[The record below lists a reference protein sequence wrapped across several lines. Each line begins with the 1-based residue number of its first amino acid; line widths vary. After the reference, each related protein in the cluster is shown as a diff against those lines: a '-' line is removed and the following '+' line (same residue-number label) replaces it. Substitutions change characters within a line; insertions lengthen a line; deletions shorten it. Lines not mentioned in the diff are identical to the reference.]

1 MKTVLLVRMGEIFLK
16 GDNRNFFIKAL
27 VRNLRKALEGTDC
40 TLELTQGRIFL
51 RDIRDM
57 DEVIRRATRVFGVH
71 SVSPV
76 VECEK
81 DMEVICARAI
91 ELMENCT
98 GTFKCVARRAD
109 KRFPLDSMQINEE
122 VGYRVLSAHPGL
134 KVDVHKPEH
143 ELSIEIRE
151 RAYLYVEK
159 IPAVGGMPVGTG
171 GKAMLLLSGG
181 IDSPVSSYMI
191 AKRGVKLE
199 MVHFFSPPYTSDE
212 AKEKVLSLAKLLVPW
227 CGRLTV
233 QIVPFTEIQEEIRR
247 NCPEEFF
254 TLIMRRFMMRISQ
267 RVADQVRAKALVTG
281 ENLGQV
287 ASQTMEAL
295 RVTEDVVDL
304 PVLRPLI
311 GMDKEEI
318 VRLSRKI
325 GTFDTSIL
333 PYEDCCT
340 VFTPRHPRTKPNL
353 DEVREAEAVLD
364 IEGLI
369 DRAMTNREFVRIKF

>member
-51 RDIRDM
+51 RDIQDM

-159 IPAVGGMPVGTG
+159 IPAVP
-171 GKAMLLLSGG
+171 
-181 IDSPVSSYMI
+181 
-191 AKRGVKLE
+191 
-199 MVHFFSPPYTSDE
+199 
-212 AKEKVLSLAKLLVPW
+212 
-227 CGRLTV
+227 
-233 QIVPFTEIQEEIRR
+233 
-247 NCPEEFF
+247 
-254 TLIMRRFMMRISQ
+254 MMAAR
-267 RVADQVRAKALVTG
+267 
-281 ENLGQV
+281 
-287 ASQTMEAL
+287 
-295 RVTEDVVDL
+295 
-304 PVLRPLI
+304 
-311 GMDKEEI
+311 
-318 VRLSRKI
+318 
-325 GTFDTSIL
+325 SIFL
-333 PYEDCCT
+333 
-340 VFTPRHPRTKPNL
+340 K
-353 DEVREAEAVLD
+353 
-364 IEGLI
+364 
-369 DRAMTNREFVRIKF
+369 